1 MDYDRELFQETAQ
14 KLIDYDSENK
24 DSYQWGQDDIKKGS
38 RRFYA
43 YQIVLII
50 IISLDVYNLARGVS
64 IGIFDNIL
72 FLVIFAVSYS
82 KYRDKVRKKEEVL
95 EKRMEILNNEERV
108 KCKNILDQ
116 LAQKHPEWKVEAWWD
131 IGGLEL
137 GIEKSYSWYHLYY
150 FDLPLVKENEKGK
163 KYIGKENCMANIETG
178 EKVISLIRSGNYH
191 RFIVNAMTYQPNQK
205 YEIAALYLHAAYE
218 NERVYERNTYSP
230 EAISDMMGEYREN
243 LDEKERNRNFW
254 GDFEIG
260 RFETDAEKHWRSQF
274 EGNYDWHQ
282 EVDDWFTRSQK
293 EEKRRCDLEN
303 DITQVKYVE
312 SYHQTFYHVGWLVF
326 NGNLS
331 EVLINKG
338 CAPFVHYDT
347 TSETLGE
354 HCLVK
359 RERAVDAEKDNI
371 AMPTIEVISKL
382 NYLELYTMDYT
393 SKRPVGLTLKEWAAW
408 IYAHST

>member
-82 KYRDKVRKKEEVL
+82 KYRE
-95 EKRMEILNNEERV
+95 
-108 KCKNILDQ
+108 
-116 LAQKHPEWKVEAWWD
+116 
-131 IGGLEL
+131 
-137 GIEKSYSWYHLYY
+137 
-150 FDLPLVKENEKGK
+150 ENEKGK

-254 GDFEIG
+254 GDFERG

-408 IYAHST
+408 IYAHSS